1 MEVIAQ
7 LKYIRI
13 SPKKITELGRL
24 TVGLTPQQA
33 LDKLEYLSG
42 KAPKILSKALN
53 SAQGNAVNNLKLNS
67 QNLVIKEVI
76 IGKGP
81 FFKRWQPVSRGM
93 AHQIK
98 KRTTHIKV
106 KIAEKQSPLPLKPQ
120 KSKQLVEEK
129 KTPPKE
135 KNNGS

>member
-13 SPKKITELGRL
+13 SPKKIKALGRL

-33 LDKLEYLSG
+33 IDKLEHLSG
-42 KAPKILSKALN
+42 KAPKLLSAAIN
-53 SAQGNAVNNLKLNS
+53 SAKGNAVNNLKLNS
-67 QNLVIKEVI
+67 QNLIIKEVI
-76 IGKGP
+76 TGKGP

-98 KRTTHIKV
+98 KRTTHLKV
-106 KIAEKQSPLPLKPQ
+106 KLVEKQSSPQLKPQ
-120 KSKQLVEEK
+120 NSKQLVKEK

-135 KNNGS
+135 KNNGT

>member
-53 SAQGNAVNNLKLNS
+53 SAQAMQLITSNL
-67 QNLVIKEVI
+67 I
-76 IGKGP
+76 
-81 FFKRWQPVSRGM
+81 
-93 AHQIK
+93 H
-98 KRTTHIKV
+98 
-106 KIAEKQSPLPLKPQ
+106 KI
-120 KSKQLVEEK
+120 
-129 KTPPKE
+129 
-135 KNNGS
+135 